1 MALAGEV
8 MMPYAATMDMSVKDI
23 MATYGVSK
31 VAAEKRLKY

>member
-8 MMPYAATMDMSVKDI
+8 MMPYAATANMSVKEI
-23 MATYGVSK
+23 MTTYGVSK